1 MLILHWHKIF
11 FYARSLELQY
21 LAYFNYLH
29 YLAKVLNHLLGTV
42 FSRKVKFE
50 YCSKIIFNEL

>member
-1 MLILHWHKIF
+1 MLILRWHKIF
-11 FYARSLELQY
+11 FYARSWELQY
-21 LAYFNYLH
+21 LAYLD
-29 YLAKVLNHLLGTV
+29 YLAKVLNHLLSTV